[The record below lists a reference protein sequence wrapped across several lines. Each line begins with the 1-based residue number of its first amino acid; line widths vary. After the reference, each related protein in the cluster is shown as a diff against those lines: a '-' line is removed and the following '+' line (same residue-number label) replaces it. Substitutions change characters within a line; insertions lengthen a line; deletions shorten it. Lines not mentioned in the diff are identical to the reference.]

1 MLDLKS
7 SILIFKCACG
17 HKSAVVCGAQKR
29 EFSPL
34 ELEIEAV
41 VRHPLRAQKAG
52 LGSSGKVASAL
63 KHWTISPV
71 PIRTWSKTG
80 L

>member
-1 MLDLKS
+1 MLHLKS

-17 HKSAVVCGAQKR
+17 HKSTVVCGAQKR
-29 EFSPL
+29 EL
-34 ELEIEAV
+34 GLLEIEAV

-52 LGSSGKVASAL
+52 LGFSGKVASVL

-71 PIRTWSKTG
+71 PIQTWSKTG